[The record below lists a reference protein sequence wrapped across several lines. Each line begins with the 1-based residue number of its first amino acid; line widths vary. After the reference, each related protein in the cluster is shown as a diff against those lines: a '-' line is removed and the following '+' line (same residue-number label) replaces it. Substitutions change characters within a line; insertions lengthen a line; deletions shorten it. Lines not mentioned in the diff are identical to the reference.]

1 MYGGS
6 WQIQI
11 IDEEVVIL
19 LALSRAYQGKLVDI
33 VTATTMDQVLSQMD
47 IFNFDLFLLDL
58 DLKGCCSL
66 ELLKIMTD
74 RFPDIPVILITT
86 RDTESEK
93 LLERIAAVRS
103 PCCWQLLEKPF
114 CYEKLTGFIDRALR
128 ARLISDPEDHLC
140 TVVDGKEKRRCRRF
154 SRFEQINLSSPVTL
168 AAHYQSTPFLATLM
182 DISVGGLGL
191 TTRKKLT
198 VSQLVGFDE
207 KFMHQ
212 SGIIVWSREEDDK
225 ISRSGIRFT

>member
-47 IFNFDLFLLDL
+47 VFNFDLFLLDL

-86 RDTESEK
+86 RDIESER
-93 LLERIAAVRS
+93 LLERIAAVRF
-103 PCCWQLLEKPF
+103 PYCWQLLEKPF
-114 CYEKLTGFIDRALR
+114 SYEKLTGFIDLALR
-128 ARLISDPEDHLC
+128 VRLMSDPEDHLC
-140 TVVDGKEKRRCRRF
+140 PVVEGKEKRRCRRF

-168 AAHYQSTPFLATLM
+168 AAQYQSTPFLATLM

-191 TTRKKLT
+191 TSRKKLPI
-198 VSQLVGFDE
+198 SQLVSFDE

-212 SGIIVWSREEDDK
+212 SGLVVWSLEQDDE
-225 ISRSGIRFT
+225 ISRLGIKFT